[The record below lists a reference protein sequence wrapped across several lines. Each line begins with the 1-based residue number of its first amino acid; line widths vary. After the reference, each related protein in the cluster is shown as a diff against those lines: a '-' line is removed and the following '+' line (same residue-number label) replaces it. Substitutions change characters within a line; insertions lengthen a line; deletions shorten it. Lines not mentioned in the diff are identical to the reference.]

1 VWQKA
6 QDDLAGHGFTVLAVA
21 LDTAE
26 AARPWIEA
34 AKPTYP
40 TLIDRDHHVAALY
53 GMINVPEAVWIDE
66 GGRIVRPTENAG
78 WYDGFR
84 SRDPVTGAMPDDVAE
99 ATARAKRVYMEAVA
113 DWARNGAA
121 SRHALPP
128 ATVREKVRGS
138 SDDVALAQAHFRLA
152 TWFLA
157 NGEEAR
163 AAPHVAQARRLHPES
178 WTIFRQTY
186 GRNDQGLATGDEF
199 RARVAALGERRY
211 YPKVDIE
218 GMP

>member
-6 QDDLAGHGFTVLAVA
+6 HDDLARYGFTVLAIA
-21 LDTAE
+21 LDTAD

-34 AKPTYP
+34 AKPAYP
-40 TLIDRDHHVAALY
+40 ALIDRQHHVAALY
-53 GMINVPEAVWIDE
+53 GMVNVPEAVWIDE
-66 GGRIVRPTENAG
+66 NGRIVRPTETAG
-78 WYDGFR
+78 AYDGFR
-84 SRDPVTGAMPDDVAE
+84 SRDPVTGTIPPDVAE
-99 ATARAKRVYMEAVA
+99 TTARAKRVYMEAVA

-121 SRHALPP
+121 SRHALDP
-128 ATVREKVRGS
+128 ATARERLRRP
-138 SDDVALAQAHFRLA
+138 SDDAALAQTHFRLA

-157 NGEEAR
+157 KGEEAR
-163 AAPHVAQARRLHPES
+163 AVPHVAEARRLHPES